1 MLDQKQ
7 TRDGSV
13 QSVERAMSL
22 LELLGQEEEGL
33 RLTDLSTRSGL
44 SPSTAH
50 RLLTTLQKRR
60 FVEFDRS
67 HGLWHVGRQCFT
79 VGSNFVRHRNFV
91 AIAMPFLRD
100 LRDKTRE
107 TANIGIIEDG
117 ELVTLAQVESR
128 EIMRAT
134 SRVGGRS
141 PVHATAMG
149 KAILATYPAAA
160 VSGVMRHLNWLKL
173 TDKTIQNESE
183 LRVALTKCAQ
193 DGYAVDD
200 EEFVSGLRCVAAPV
214 FDQHGE
220 AFFAV
225 SISGLAS
232 RVTPERIT
240 TIGPLVAAT
249 ARLVTKT
256 LAG

>member
-1 MLDQKQ
+1 MTVEGQK
-7 TRDGSV
+7 RDSSV
-13 QSVERAMSL
+13 QSVERAMTL

-33 RLTDLSTRSGL
+33 RLTDLSERSKL
-44 SPSTAH
+44 SPSTTH

-60 FVEFDRS
+60 FVEFDRA

-79 VGSNFVRHRNFV
+79 VGSTFIRHRNFV
-91 AIAMPFLRD
+91 AIAMPFLRE

-107 TANIGIIEDG
+107 TANVGIIEDG

-149 KAILATYPAAA
+149 KAILATYPATA
-160 VSGVMRHLNWLKL
+160 VSGVVRQMNWLKL
-173 TDKTIQNESE
+173 TDKTIRNEAE
-183 LRVALTKCAQ
+183 LRSALTLSAQ

-200 EEFVSGLRCVAAPV
+200 EEFVPGLRCVAAPV

-220 AFFAV
+220 AFFAI

-232 RVTPERIT
+232 RVTPERIS

-249 ARLVTKT
+249 AAAITQT